1 MGYYG
6 GLPSFWEPMYPLTED
21 AVNFVND
28 GITYVDQTVPSL
40 PSYYSFDYDPAT
52 GVIVQVM
59 KGMAEMC
66 PDDMGDGED
75 PPEGDDTTSSAPAFA
90 ASFVIGSVLAGLSVM
105 IA

>member
-1 MGYYG
+1 
-6 GLPSFWEPMYPLTED
+6 MYPLTAD
-21 AVNFVND
+21 AVNFVKD

-40 PSYYSFDYDPAT
+40 PSYYSYDYDPAT

-66 PDDMGDGED
+66 PDGED
-75 PPEGDDTTSSAPAFA
+75 PPEGDDTTSSAPALA